1 MAGQPTSMATERQK
15 DASEPGGGRSAFR
28 LDIYKRGQG
37 TPTRAFIFIALALV
51 WVTGCRWLYY
61 LPGTGT
67 AWYEPVWLS
76 GGPLIALGI
85 TAAVAVALY
94 RVLLRGRTDR
104 EILRWG
110 ALTGGI
116 SLAGAA
122 AWLLNT
128 RALATVEVLSR
139 PWTAEPIPAVNWGVV
154 ISAMAFVYGL
164 WALYR
169 VIVNHPGRADF
180 LIETE
185 TELRKVAWPTRR
197 EYVGSSIVVIVIVAL
212 LSLYLTAVD
221 VVLNRLMMWLGIGY

>member
-1 MAGQPTSMATERQK
+1 MAGQQPSI
-15 DASEPGGGRSAFR
+15 ASEQGGERSPFR

-37 TPTRAFIFIALALV
+37 TPTRAFIFIALAMV

-61 LPGTGT
+61 LPATGT
-67 AWYEPVWLS
+67 AWFEPVWLS

-85 TAAVAVALY
+85 TAAVGVALY
-94 RVLLRGRTDR
+94 RVLLRGRSDR

-116 SLAGAA
+116 SLAGAG

-128 RALATVEVLSR
+128 RALSTVEVLSR
-139 PWTAEPIPAVNWGVV
+139 PWIAEPIPAVNWGFV
-154 ISAMAFVYGL
+154 ISAIAFVYGL

-169 VIVNHPGRADF
+169 VVVNHPARADF

-197 EYVGSSIVVIVIVAL
+197 DYVGSSIVVIVIVAL

-221 VVLNRLMMWLGIGY
+221 VTLNRLMMWLGIGY